1 MVGRSGGAVG
11 RIALTTHTY
20 IPKKSPPKPT
30 NCPTTG
36 LMPPG
41 PSGLS
46 PLSAAGPLLLAG
58 AVSHPALAPWDPLLV
73 LGLLA
78 GAGSRGLLRLQG
90 AYGI

>member
-1 MVGRSGGAVG
+1 
-11 RIALTTHTY
+11 
-20 IPKKSPPKPT
+20 
-30 NCPTTG
+30 
-36 LMPPG
+36 MPPG

-46 PLSAAGPLLLAG
+46 PLSAAAPLLLAG

-90 AYGI
+90 ACGI